1 VPLIGTKGCI
11 NYNPVLAQRQFEYPI
26 RGAPTS
32 HVVEPLLFLYKDGS
46 VDEIV
51 PRIRRAWEKKVIMG
65 KDTRP
70 YAMNTDMP
78 YQYWLEDRVETVKL
92 PFKLNSLTFLE
103 EEEETLSGK
112 ESEEEEESG
121 KIRQLKREIE
131 ELKGENV
138 MITKKL
144 KQGEKH
150 TQRIQRD
157 LEDANAELLKRNYE
171 IDEAFSIVSK
181 WIAMYDESRRENKEV
196 LDKFHDLQGRIN
208 DVERSVEEWENK
220 ANKEC
225 ELRLEEEMNYTT
237 KIIQLEELLEE
248 REQTLGYWKTRF
260 SQLASLANGAIEDV
274 PRMLKE
280 ASVSLMF
287 RPVPK
292 EVESF
297 VEHCKGLVGLMKKMV
312 ACNRI

>member
-1 VPLIGTKGCI
+1 MVSVYGRLTQEKIEWQPAWQQRSQLVYQCAKFLNVPLIGTKGCI

-112 ESEEEEESG
+112 ESEGEEES
-121 KIRQLKREIE
+121 KNKTVE
-131 ELKGENV
+131 KG
-138 MITKKL
+138 
-144 KQGEKH
+144 
-150 TQRIQRD
+150 D
-157 LEDANAELLKRNYE
+157 
-171 IDEAFSIVSK
+171 
-181 WIAMYDESRRENKEV
+181 
-196 LDKFHDLQGRIN
+196 
-208 DVERSVEEWENK
+208 
-220 ANKEC
+220 
-225 ELRLEEEMNYTT
+225 
-237 KIIQLEELLEE
+237 
-248 REQTLGYWKTRF
+248 
-260 SQLASLANGAIEDV
+260 
-274 PRMLKE
+274 
-280 ASVSLMF
+280 
-287 RPVPK
+287 
-292 EVESF
+292 
-297 VEHCKGLVGLMKKMV
+297 
-312 ACNRI
+312 